1 MSVFKSKYLVIG
13 SGIAG
18 LSFALK
24 VADSGK
30 VNLITKTKM
39 NDCNTSKAQG
49 GIAAVMSANDSSEQ
63 HKKDTM
69 IAGVGLCHN
78 DSLDALVNEAP
89 KRIKDLIEWG
99 VNFTKK
105 DDDDNEYDLAKEG
118 GHSHSR
124 VLHAADATG
133 QEIEE
138 SLIKKV
144 NDHPN
149 INIYE
154 NRFGIDLIT
163 EHQVRNNL
171 QSAFNVC
178 FGAYI
183 LNMENDDVDIFRA
196 DYTMLATGGAA
207 RVYLHTTNPEVDT
220 GDGIAM
226 AYRAGVRIANMEF
239 IQFHPTA
246 LYDPQNEPFLIS
258 EALRG
263 FGGKLKNADG
273 KEFMRKYDKR
283 LDLAPRDIVAR
294 AIDSEMKRN
303 GNDFVYLDMT
313 FLDPSEVKKR
323 FPTIFKHC
331 FDYLH
336 IDITKEMIPV
346 VPAAHYIC
354 GGIMTNMN
362 GNTSMHNL
370 YASGETAH
378 TGIHGANRL
387 ASNSLTEALV
397 FSHRAAMKL
406 LNKNNKEELKNI
418 EIPEWEDNGELNP
431 NEWILIRHNK
441 QELQNIM
448 WDYVGIIRSKPHLN
462 RALRRVQMLY
472 DEIED
477 YYKRTKVR
485 ENILELRN
493 LTTIAYLIIRSA
505 LHREESRGLHFM
517 SDYPKKDDKFYKDTI
532 I

>member
-1 MSVFKSKYLVIG
+1 MSIIKSKYLVIG

-30 VNLITKTKM
+30 VNLITKSKM

-49 GIAAVMSANDSSEQ
+49 GIAAVMSPNDSSGQ

-78 DSLDALVNEAP
+78 DSLDALVNEGP
-89 KRIKDLIEWG
+89 ERIRELINWG
-99 VNFTKK
+99 VEFTKQENGK
-105 DDDDNEYDLAKEG
+105 YDLTMEG
-118 GHSHSR
+118 GHSKKR

-133 QEIEE
+133 KEIEE

-144 NDHPN
+144 KEHPN

-154 NRFGIDLIT
+154 NRFAIDLIT

-183 LNMENDDVDIFRA
+183 LNMKNKNIDIFRA
-196 DYTMLATGGAA
+196 NYTMLATGGAA

-226 AYRAGVRIANMEF
+226 AYRAGARIANMEF

-246 LYDPQNEPFLIS
+246 LYDPKSEPFLIS

-263 FGGKLKNADG
+263 FGGKLKNEDG
-273 KEFMRKYDKR
+273 VEFMKNYDKR

-294 AIDSEMKRN
+294 AIDSEMKKT
-303 GNDFVYLDMT
+303 GSDFVHLDMT
-313 FLDPSEVKKR
+313 NLDPKEVKRR
-323 FPTIFKHC
+323 FPTISQHC
-331 FDYLH
+331 LDYLN

-354 GGIMTNMN
+354 GGIMTNMS

-370 YASGETAH
+370 YASGESAH

-397 FSHRAAMKL
+397 FSHRAAMKI
-406 LNKNNKEELKNI
+406 LNKKHDEEFSNI
-418 EIPEWEDNGELNP
+418 EIPQWEDDGKLNHD
-431 NEWILIRHNK
+431 EWVLIKHNK

-448 WDYVGIIRSKPHLN
+448 WDYVGIVRSKPHLN
-462 RALRRVQMLY
+462 RASRRTKMLY

-485 ENILELRN
+485 DSILELRN
-493 LTTIAYLIIRSA
+493 LTTIGYLIITSA
-505 LHREESRGLHFM
+505 LRREESRGLHFM
-517 SDYPKKDDKFYKDTI
+517 SDYPNKDDKFYKDTI

>member
-1 MSVFKSKYLVIG
+1 MSVNKSKYLVIG

-30 VNLITKTKM
+30 VNIITKSKM

-49 GIAAVMSANDSSEQ
+49 GIAAVISENDSGES

-69 IAGVGLCHN
+69 VAGVGLCHD
-78 DSLDALVNEAP
+78 DSLDALVKEGPA
-89 KRIKDLIEWG
+89 RIKDLIDWG
-99 VNFTKK
+99 VKFTKQ
-105 DDDDNEYDLAKEG
+105 DDGKYDLAKEG
-118 GHSHSR
+118 GHSYGR
-124 VLHAADATG
+124 ILHATDATG
-133 QEIEE
+133 MEIEE
-138 SLIKKV
+138 TLIKRVK
-144 NDHPN
+144 NHPN
-149 INIYE
+149 ISIFE
-154 NRFGIDLIT
+154 NRFAIDLIT
-163 EHQVRNNL
+163 EHQVQNNL
-171 QSAFNVC
+171 QSAFNIC

-183 LNMENDDVDIFRA
+183 LNMENKKVDIFRA
-196 DYTMLATGGAA
+196 NYTMLATGGAA

-239 IQFHPTA
+239 VQFHPTA
-246 LYDPQNEPFLIS
+246 LYDPKNEPFLIS

-263 FGGKLKNADG
+263 FGGVLRNG
-273 KEFMRKYDKR
+273 YNERFMKKYDNR
-283 LDLAPRDIVAR
+283 LELAPRDIVAR

-303 GNDFVYLDMT
+303 GSDFVYLDMT
-313 FLDPSEVKKR
+313 SLESKEVKKR

-331 FDYLH
+331 SNYLN
-336 IDITKEMIPV
+336 IDITKDMIPV

-354 GGIMTNMN
+354 GGIMTNMK

-387 ASNSLTEALV
+387 ASNSLTEALI
-397 FSHRAAMKL
+397 FSHRAAMKIL
-406 LNKNNKEELKNI
+406 KKGYKEEFDNI
-418 EIPEWEDNGELNP
+418 EIPEWKEHGEQNP
-431 NEWILIRHNK
+431 NEWILTKHNK
-441 QELQNIM
+441 QELQNVM
-448 WDYVGIIRSKPHLN
+448 WDYVGIVRSTTHLN
-462 RALRRVQMLY
+462 RALRRTKMLY

-477 YYKRTKVR
+477 YYNRT
-485 ENILELRN
+485 NIRKDVLELRN
-493 LTTIAYLIIRSA
+493 FTTIAYLIIKSA
-505 LHREESRGLHFM
+505 LRRKESRGLHFM
-517 SDYPKKDDKFYKDTI
+517 TDYPEKDDNFFKDTI

>member
-1 MSVFKSKYLVIG
+1 MSINKSKYLVIG

-30 VNLITKTKM
+30 VNLITKSKM
-39 NDCNTSKAQG
+39 SDCNTSKAQG
-49 GIAAVMSANDSSEQ
+49 GIAAVMSSNDSSEQ

-78 DSLDALVNEAP
+78 DSLDALVNEGP
-89 KRIKDLIEWG
+89 ERIRELIDWG
-99 VNFTKK
+99 VEFTKQE
-105 DDDDNEYDLAKEG
+105 NGEYDLTKEG
-118 GHSHSR
+118 GHSQRR
-124 VLHAADATG
+124 VLHKADATG
-133 QEIEE
+133 EEIEE

-144 NDHPN
+144 KDHPN

-154 NRFGIDLIT
+154 NRFAIDLIT

-178 FGAYI
+178 FGAYV
-183 LNMENDDVDIFRA
+183 LDKESDNVDIFRA
-196 DYTMLATGGAA
+196 NFTMLATGGAA
-207 RVYLHTTNPEVDT
+207 RVYLHSTNPEVDT

-226 AYRAGVRIANMEF
+226 AYRASVRIANMEF

-246 LYDPQNEPFLIS
+246 LYDPHNKPFLIS

-263 FGGKLKNADG
+263 FGGKLKNG
-273 KEFMRKYDKR
+273 NGIEFMKKYDKR
-283 LDLAPRDIVAR
+283 LELAPRDIVAR
-294 AIDSEMKRN
+294 AIDLEMKKD
-303 GNDFVYLDMT
+303 GSDFVYLDMT
-313 FLDPSEVKKR
+313 SLNLSEVKKR

-331 FDYLH
+331 IDYLN
-336 IDITKEMIPV
+336 IDITKKMIPV

-354 GGIMTNMN
+354 GGIMTNMS

-387 ASNSLTEALV
+387 ASNSLTEALI
-397 FSHRAAMKL
+397 FSHRAALKI
-406 LNKNNKEELKNI
+406 LNKKFENEFENI
-418 EIPEWEDNGELNP
+418 EIPEWKDDGKLNP
-431 NEWILIRHNK
+431 NEWILIKHNTK
-441 QELQNIM
+441 ELQNIM
-448 WDYVGIIRSKPHLN
+448 WDYVGIIRSRPHLN
-462 RALRRVQMLY
+462 RALRRTQMLY
-472 DEIED
+472 DEIEN

-485 ENILELRN
+485 DNILELRN

-505 LHREESRGLHFM
+505 LRREESRGLHFM
-517 SDYPKKDDKFYKDTI
+517 SDYPDKDDKFYKDTI